1 MTTIEM
7 LEKLKTYQEILS
19 ERVALEEEVELLP
32 KTIEAQN
39 EMLSRLRKSFSEKDE
54 AFKKSE
60 QKVRELRQGLQEA
73 EMTREHSEQQMDGIT
88 TQREYEAINKE
99 IRDATEKEQSLR
111 KDIQQEE
118 RAFAEIE
125 EELQKTEGGIAML
138 DQEIKEKSAAIEAE
152 REQKLSSI
160 QDLKGKEAEI
170 SEGIST
176 DILFKLERIIRNK
189 KGVGVVPVHGVVC
202 NGCHMILPANFVN
215 ELRDEENTQ
224 VHFCPYCSRI
234 LFYEETDEVPE
245 FIGDIES
252 GSLADLADY
261 SEEGEEESDA
271 EDDDDQ
277 QDKDDQDK
285 EFPTPRKASGRKGAF
300 PRDDY
305 ATEESDE

>member
-7 LEKLKTYQEILS
+7 LDKLKTYQEILS
-19 ERVALEEEVELLP
+19 ERVALEEEIDLLP
-32 KTIEAQN
+32 RTIEAQN
-39 EMLSRLRKSFSEKDE
+39 EMLSRLKKSFGDKDE

-60 QKVRELRQGLQEA
+60 DRVRELRQGLQEA
-73 EMTREHSEQQMDGIT
+73 EMMREKSEQQMDGIT

-99 IRDATEKEQSLR
+99 IRDATEKEQALR

-125 EELQKTEGGIAML
+125 EELQKTEGGITML
-138 DQEIKEKSAAIEAE
+138 EQEIAEKSAAIESEKENKLQSVRDLRE
-152 REQKLSSI
+152 REQI
-160 QDLKGKEAEI
+160 I
-170 SEGIST
+170 SEGINT

-202 NGCHMILPANFVN
+202 TGCHMILPANFVN
-215 ELRDEENTQ
+215 EIRDEENTR
-224 VHFCPYCSRI
+224 VNFCPYCSRI

-261 SEEGEEESDA
+261 SEEGEEEADD
-271 EDDDDQ
+271 DDDDQ
-277 QDKDDQDK
+277 QDKDDQEK
-285 EFPTPRKASGRKGAF
+285 EFSAPRKASGKKGSF

-305 ATEESDE
+305 TEETDE

>member
-1 MTTIEM
+1 MTTVEM

-19 ERVALEEEVELLP
+19 ERVALEEEIDLLP

-39 EMLSRLRKSFSEKDE
+39 EMLSRLKKSFVDKDE
-54 AFKKSE
+54 AFKTSE
-60 QKVRELRQGLQEA
+60 ERVRELRQGLQEA
-73 EMTREHSEQQMDGIT
+73 EMLREKSEQQMDGIT

-99 IRDATEKEQSLR
+99 IRDATEKEQTLR

-118 RAFAEIE
+118 RTFAEIE
-125 EELQKTEGGIAML
+125 EELQKTEGGISML
-138 DQEIKEKSAAIEAE
+138 EQEIAEKSKAIENEKESKLATIKNLKE
-152 REQKLSSI
+152 RETV
-160 QDLKGKEAEI
+160 I

-202 NGCHMILPANFVN
+202 TGCHMILPANFVN
-215 ELRDEENTQ
+215 EIRDEENTR
-224 VHFCPYCSRI
+224 VNFCPYCSRI
-234 LFYEETDEVPE
+234 LFFEETDEVPE

-261 SEEGEEESDA
+261 SEEGEEESEAD
-271 EDDDDQ
+271 EEDDQ

-285 EFPTPRKASGRKGAF
+285 EFTAPRKSGSRKSSF
-300 PRDDY
+300 SR
-305 ATEESDE
+305 EEFSEEADE

>member
-1 MTTIEM
+1 MTTTEM

-19 ERVALEEEVELLP
+19 ERVALEEEIDLLP
-32 KTIEAQN
+32 RTIEAQN
-39 EMLSRLRKSFSEKDE
+39 EMLSRLKKSFGDKDE

-60 QKVRELRQGLQEA
+60 EKVRELRQALQEA
-73 EMTREHSEQQMDGIT
+73 EMTREKSEQQMDGIT

-99 IRDATEKEQSLR
+99 IRDATEKEQALR

-125 EELQKTEGGIAML
+125 EELQKTEGGIVML
-138 DQEIKEKSAAIEAE
+138 EQEIAEKGAAIESE
-152 REQKLSSI
+152 KESKLRSVRE
-160 QDLKGKEAEI
+160 LKEKEASI

-202 NGCHMILPANFVN
+202 TGCHMILPANFVN
-215 ELRDEENTQ
+215 EIRDEENTR
-224 VHFCPYCSRI
+224 VNFCPYCSRI

-261 SEEGEEESDA
+261 SEEGEEEADDG
-271 EDDDDQ
+271 DDDDQ
-277 QDKDDQDK
+277 QDKDDQEK
-285 EFPTPRKASGRKGAF
+285 EFASPRKASGRKGAF

-305 ATEESDE
+305 VEEADE

>member
-7 LEKLKTYQEILS
+7 LEKLKKYQEILS
-19 ERVALEEEVELLP
+19 QRVALEEEIELLP

-39 EMLSRLRKSFSEKDE
+39 EMLSRLKKSFSDKDE

-60 QKVRELRQGLQEA
+60 EKVRQLRQGLLEA
-73 EMTREHSEQQMDGIT
+73 EAAREKSEQQMDGIT

-125 EELQKTEGGIAML
+125 EELQKTEGGITML
-138 DQEIKEKSAAIEAE
+138 EQEITEKSAAIESEKGAK
-152 REQKLSSI
+152 QTAVA
-160 QDLKGKEAEI
+160 DLRSQENTT
-170 SEGIST
+170 SEGIGS

-202 NGCHMILPANFVN
+202 TGCHMILPANFVN
-215 ELRDEENTQ
+215 EIRDAESTRVN
-224 VHFCPYCSRI
+224 FCPYCSRI
-234 LFYEETDEVPE
+234 LFYEETDEVPD

-261 SEEGEEESDA
+261 SEEGEEEAD
-271 EDDDDQ
+271 EDEEEDQ
-277 QDKDDQDK
+277 QNKDEQDK
-285 EFPTPRKASGRKGAF
+285 EFPTPRKSGSRKSAF
-300 PRDDY
+300 VR
-305 ATEESDE
+305 EEFQGDSDE

>member
-7 LEKLKTYQEILS
+7 LEKLKKYQEILS
-19 ERVALEEEVELLP
+19 QRVALEEDIELLP

-39 EMLSRLRKSFSEKDE
+39 EMLSRLKKTFGDKDD

-60 QKVRELRQGLQEA
+60 EKVRQLRQGLLEA
-73 EMTREHSEQQMDGIT
+73 EAAREKSEQQMDGIT

-138 DQEIKEKSAAIEAE
+138 EQEITEKSAAIESEKGSKQAAVA
-152 REQKLSSI
+152 
-160 QDLKGKEAEI
+160 DLRNQENTI
-170 SEGIST
+170 SEGIGS
-176 DILFKLERIIRNK
+176 DILYKLERIIRNK

-202 NGCHMILPANFVN
+202 TGCHMILPANFVN
-215 ELRDEENTQ
+215 EIRDAESTRVN
-224 VHFCPYCSRI
+224 FCPYCSRI
-234 LFYEETDEVPE
+234 LFYEETDEVPD

-261 SEEGEEESDA
+261 SEEGEEEAD
-271 EDDDDQ
+271 EDEEEDQ
-277 QDKDDQDK
+277 QNKDEQDK
-285 EFPTPRKASGRKGAF
+285 EFPTPRKSGSRKNSF
-300 PRDDY
+300 VR
-305 ATEESDE
+305 EEFQGDSDE

>member
-7 LEKLKTYQEILS
+7 LEKLKKYQEILS
-19 ERVALEEEVELLP
+19 QRVALEEDIELLP

-39 EMLSRLRKSFSEKDE
+39 EMLSRLKKSFGDKDD

-60 QKVRELRQGLQEA
+60 EKVRQLRQGLLEA
-73 EMTREHSEQQMDGIT
+73 EAAREKSEQQMDGIT

-138 DQEIKEKSAAIEAE
+138 EQEITEKSAAIESEKGSKQAAVA
-152 REQKLSSI
+152 
-160 QDLKGKEAEI
+160 DLRNQENTI
-170 SEGIST
+170 SEGIGS
-176 DILFKLERIIRNK
+176 DILYKLERIIRNK

-202 NGCHMILPANFVN
+202 TGCHMILPANFVN
-215 ELRDEENTQ
+215 EIRDAESTRVN
-224 VHFCPYCSRI
+224 FCPYCSRI
-234 LFYEETDEVPE
+234 LFYEETDEVPD

-261 SEEGEEESDA
+261 SEEGEEEAD
-271 EDDDDQ
+271 EDEEEDQ
-277 QDKDDQDK
+277 QNKDEQDK
-285 EFPTPRKASGRKGAF
+285 EFPTPRKSGSRKSSF
-300 PRDDY
+300 VR
-305 ATEESDE
+305 EEFQGDSDE